1 MTVKCYCSVVLL
13 LLCGAVHAQTTV
25 QSNELKGY
33 NSVYFSLMGPGNFYS
48 LHYDVRFQPNYLGV
62 GVRIGVGSTL
72 GYTESHYSGD
82 ESRNI
87 NNRHP
92 AHLTIPFGLNYL
104 FGKADRGGRLEVG
117 VGFTYVDGDALW
129 FDSRTTSSAWLACPS
144 VAYRHYY
151 FNNHLMWKVGFTP
164 IVSLTEYGGYPVP
177 WAEGSIGLA
186 F

>member
-1 MTVKCYCSVVLL
+1 VKGYFSVLLL
-13 LLCGAVHAQTTV
+13 LLCGVVRAQTTTGPD
-25 QSNELKGY
+25 ELKGY
-33 NSVYFSLMGPGNFYS
+33 NSLYFSLMGPGNFYS

-62 GVRIGVGSTL
+62 GARVGVGSTL
-72 GYTESHYSGD
+72 GYTDSHY
-82 ESRNI
+82 
-87 NNRHP
+87 RHP

-104 FGKADRGGRLEVG
+104 FGKANRGGRLEVG

-129 FDSRTTSSAWLACPS
+129 FDNRTTNYYWLACPS

-177 WAEGSIGLA
+177 WAEGSIGIA